1 MSSRWDSLFGRKR
14 HYEILSPRSS
24 GDSSPQT
31 GASGLTGTRVS
42 LEQLEQI
49 YKSDAIAFS
58 IINRYSNAIV
68 GPGYTMH
75 CEDSEQQE
83 LWNEWALS
91 VRFKREIF
99 RAVKNA
105 WIYGNGYIELVRN
118 KADDNIVKLKDVYPL
133 TIDFQKSES
142 GRIIYDPETKD
153 PLGYMQ
159 KVELEK
165 GLKKIK
171 LRPEQIAHLKV
182 LEFGEAHAGISPFE
196 PLYKAV
202 LCKLN
207 IDEAMG
213 ESAFRQ
219 AFPIYVAYVGL
230 PDRDPTAEELD
241 ETHKKIIQIGQR
253 SVLTF
258 PHYTKLERMDSPS
271 VEAVAKYADYFL
283 DIITA
288 GTGLP
293 RALLMPTPGVTYAA
307 LERLGMEWEKAVRE
321 YQDFLEEQIE
331 DQIFQRVLEI
341 NDSLH
346 ELPRFRF
353 KDISPSMKL
362 SKSRRL
368 ATLARAGLLIWDKR
382 LEAWLRE
389 LENLPEIEEETHLG
403 RPMIPL
409 QLEGEA
415 GGEEGE
421 DDSNLKEIVRQMLE
435 EIKEEV

>member
-14 HYEILSPRSS
+14 HYEILAPRSS
-24 GDSSPQT
+24 GGSTPQT

-68 GPGYTMH
+68 GPGYVMQ
-75 CEDSEQQE
+75 CEDPEQQV
-83 LWNEWALS
+83 LWEEWATM

-99 RAVKNA
+99 RAIKNA

-133 TIDFQKSES
+133 TIDYQKSES

-153 PLGYMQ
+153 PLGYLQ
-159 KVELEK
+159 QVELEK

-171 LRPEQIAHLKV
+171 LNPDQIAHLKV

-241 ETHKKIIQIGQR
+241 ETHKKIVRIGQR

-258 PHYTKLERMDSPS
+258 PHYTKLERLDSPS
-271 VEAVAKYADYFL
+271 VAAVAKYADYFL

-331 DQIFQRVLEI
+331 DQIFQRVMEI
-341 NDSLH
+341 NTKLH
-346 ELPRFRF
+346 ELPKFRF

-368 ATLARAGLLIWDKR
+368 ATLARAGLLIYDEG
-382 LEAWLRE
+382 LETWLRE
-389 LENLPEIEEETHLG
+389 LENLPEIDKETHLG

-409 QLEGEA
+409 QLEGE
-415 GGEEGE
+415 GKGEADE

-435 EIKEEV
+435 EIKEEA